1 MNLDSSLNPV
11 LTEDSMT
18 VVSPGDV
25 TPISL
30 TRFDLAS
37 ISSLQPGDS
46 TRHADIVPPGGLSSE
61 DAEEGSSAPA
71 AFINGVPVTVSLQN
85 VDGQQRIVCVATDAR
100 GGTVSYVGQLTS
112 EASLEFQADVPPQP
126 LLADDEVPPLP
137 PGEELLS
144 VHPQP
149 APLQPLET
157 LHPCLL
163 LEPEPDPRHQDTEEP
178 KKRKG
183 GWPKGKKRKPQ
194 REFSA
199 PRAPTTGYVIFVNER
214 KVQLK
219 ADNPDV
225 PFTEI
230 TKMLGIQWSQL
241 SLEEKQR
248 YNNEAE
254 KDKQRYIRELIA
266 YQNTEAYRDFLRR
279 KALNKGKDLCS
290 TSQGVVCDEAELE
303 DEAFA
308 LSQMDGD
315 ENNDLYCRTCNQYF
329 SSLHN
334 KKEHL
339 LGKQHLLTLTE
350 EFEKETGSQRKA
362 AEPEEDADEEE
373 DEEDDE
379 DKELARLCGLS
390 SLDLS
395 SLEELLLRQ
404 VNLREFE
411 LQELKSNLSQERK
424 KQEHLNAELLEL
436 QKQKVSLETE
446 LQCLRE
452 AGGALESQLHCLKMV
467 PLLFQFHIQIIDR
480 GNSVAQKQSLAI
492 DSLMNGHHSPGH
504 RLLGHLQCHH
514 FNIPLKDS
522 MVGWGKGG
530 IGDAICE
537 VLKCI
542 VVGHMV
548 EGTSAPLQL
557 FCSEAQSSSSR
568 ICRSQIDSCT
578 LRKRRLPAQHP
589 HAFGRNGLEDDAT
602 TEVMVVR
609 MAESITKFTPTEVE
623 ISA

>member
-11 LTEDSMT
+11 LTEGSMT

-30 TRFDLAS
+30 TGYDLDP

-46 TRHADIVPPGGLSSE
+46 GSHPDIVTAGGLSSE

-71 AFINGVPVTVSLQN
+71 AFINGVPVTVSVQN
-85 VDGQQRIVCVATDAR
+85 VDGQQRIVCVATDAS
-100 GGTVSYVGQLTS
+100 GGSVSYVGQLTT
-112 EASLEFQADVPPQP
+112 EASLEFQTEVPPQP
-126 LLADDEVPPLP
+126 LLADDEVPP
-137 PGEELLS
+137 GAELLS
-144 VHPQP
+144 VHTQ
-149 APLQPLET
+149 ATPLQHLEP

-163 LEPEPDPRHQDTEEP
+163 LEAEPEPRDQDTEEP

-219 ADNPDV
+219 SENPDL

-241 SLEEKQR
+241 SLEEKQK

-279 KALNKGKDLCS
+279 KALNKVKDLCS
-290 TSQGVVCDEAELE
+290 TQGVLCDETELE
-303 DEAFA
+303 NEVFTM
-308 LSQMDGD
+308 SQMDGD
-315 ENNDLYCRTCNQYF
+315 ENSDLFCRTCNQYF

-350 EFEKETGSQRKA
+350 EFEKESGSQRKV
-362 AEPEEDADEEE
+362 AEPEEDPDEDEE
-373 DEEDDE
+373 EEDDE
-379 DKELARLCGLS
+379 DRELARLCGLT
-390 SLDLS
+390 SLDLN
-395 SLEELLLRQ
+395 SLEELLLRH

-411 LQELKSNLSQERK
+411 LQELKNNLDQERER
-424 KQEHLNAELLEL
+424 QEQLNSELQEL
-436 QKQKVSLETE
+436 QKRKTSLEAE
-446 LQCLRE
+446 LQGLRE
-452 AGGALESQLHCLKMV
+452 SGATLESQLHCLKTV

-480 GNSVAQKQSLAI
+480 GNCVVQKQDLAESV
-492 DSLMNGHHSPGH
+492 DSLM
-504 RLLGHLQCHH
+504 
-514 FNIPLKDS
+514 K
-522 MVGWGKGG
+522 
-530 IGDAICE
+530 
-537 VLKCI
+537 
-542 VVGHMV
+542 
-548 EGTSAPLQL
+548 
-557 FCSEAQSSSSR
+557 
-568 ICRSQIDSCT
+568 
-578 LRKRRLPAQHP
+578 
-589 HAFGRNGLEDDAT
+589 
-602 TEVMVVR
+602 
-609 MAESITKFTPTEVE
+609 
-623 ISA
+623 

>member
-1 MNLDSSLNPV
+1 MNLNSSLNPV
-11 LTEDSMT
+11 LTDDSMT

-30 TRFDLAS
+30 TGYDLDP

-46 TRHADIVPPGGLSSE
+46 ASHSDIVAAEGLSSE

-71 AFINGVPVTVSLQN
+71 AFINGVPVTVSVQN
-85 VDGQQRIVCVATDAR
+85 VDGQQRIVCVATDAS

-112 EASLEFQADVPPQP
+112 ETSLDFQAEVPPQP
-126 LLADDEVPPLP
+126 LLADDEVAPLP
-137 PGEELLS
+137 PGAELLS
-144 VHPQP
+144 VGPQP
-149 APLQPLET
+149 TPLQPLEP

-163 LEPEPDPRHQDTEEP
+163 LEAEPEPRDQDTEEP

-219 ADNPDV
+219 AENPDL

-230 TKMLGIQWSQL
+230 TKMLGVQWSQL

-266 YQNTEAYRDFLRR
+266 YQNTEAYQDFLRR
-279 KALNKGKDLCS
+279 KALSKVKDLCS
-290 TSQGVVCDEAELE
+290 NSQGVLCDEADLE
-303 DEAFA
+303 NEAFA
-308 LSQMDGD
+308 LSQIDGD
-315 ENNDLYCRTCNQYF
+315 ENSDLYCRTCNQYF

-350 EFEKETGSQRKA
+350 EFEKETGSQRKGP
-362 AEPEEDADEEE
+362 EPEEDPDEDEDDE
-373 DEEDDE
+373 DEED
-379 DKELARLCGLS
+379 KELTRLCGLS

-411 LQELKSNLSQERK
+411 LQELKKNLDQERK
-424 KQEHLNAELLEL
+424 RQDHLNSELQEL
-436 QKQKVSLETE
+436 QKQKVTLETE
-446 LQCLRE
+446 LQGLRQDGE
-452 AGGALESQLHCLKMV
+452 ALESQLHCLKMV
-467 PLLFQFHIQIIDR
+467 PLLFQFHIQIIDG
-480 GNSVAQKQSLAI
+480 GNIVVQKQSLTV
-492 DSLMNGHHSPGH
+492 DSLM
-504 RLLGHLQCHH
+504 
-514 FNIPLKDS
+514 K
-522 MVGWGKGG
+522 
-530 IGDAICE
+530 
-537 VLKCI
+537 
-542 VVGHMV
+542 
-548 EGTSAPLQL
+548 
-557 FCSEAQSSSSR
+557 
-568 ICRSQIDSCT
+568 
-578 LRKRRLPAQHP
+578 
-589 HAFGRNGLEDDAT
+589 
-602 TEVMVVR
+602 
-609 MAESITKFTPTEVE
+609 
-623 ISA
+623 

>member
-1 MNLDSSLNPV
+1 MNLDSSLNAV

-30 TRFDLAS
+30 TGYDLDP
-37 ISSLQPGDS
+37 ISSLQPADS
-46 TRHADIVPPGGLSSE
+46 GSNPDIVTAGGLSSE

-71 AFINGVPVTVSLQN
+71 AFINGVPVTVSVQN
-85 VDGQQRIVCVATDAR
+85 VDGQQRIVCVATDGS
-100 GGTVSYVGQLTS
+100 GGSVSYVGQLTT
-112 EASLEFQADVPPQP
+112 EASLDFQTEVPPQP

-137 PGEELLS
+137 PGAELLS

-149 APLQPLET
+149 TPLQHLEPLEPLEP

-163 LEPEPDPRHQDTEEP
+163 LEAEPEPRDQDTEEP

-219 ADNPDV
+219 SENPV
-225 PFTEI
+225 LPFTEI
-230 TKMLGIQWSQL
+230 TKMLGVQWSQL
-241 SLEEKQR
+241 SMEEKQK

-254 KDKQRYIRELIA
+254 TDKQRYIRELIA

-279 KALNKGKDLCS
+279 KALNKVKDLCS
-290 TSQGVVCDEAELE
+290 TEGMLCDEAELE
-303 DEAFA
+303 NEVFT

-315 ENNDLYCRTCNQYF
+315 ENSDLYCRTCNQYF

-350 EFEKETGSQRKA
+350 EFEKESGSQRKA
-362 AEPEEDADEEE
+362 PEPEEDPDEDEE
-373 DEEDDE
+373 EEDDE
-379 DKELARLCGLS
+379 DRELARLCSLT

-411 LQELKSNLSQERK
+411 LQELRHNLDRERTRQER
-424 KQEHLNAELLEL
+424 LNSELQQLQKRKMSLEAEL
-436 QKQKVSLETE
+436 QD
-446 LQCLRE
+446 LRE
-452 AGGALESQLHCLKMV
+452 SGPTLESQLHCLKMV
-467 PLLFQFHIQIIDR
+467 PLLFQFHIQIIDT
-480 GNSVAQKQSLAI
+480 G
-492 DSLMNGHHSPGH
+492 
-504 RLLGHLQCHH
+504 
-514 FNIPLKDS
+514 
-522 MVGWGKGG
+522 
-530 IGDAICE
+530 E
-537 VLKCI
+537 VK
-542 VVGHMV
+542 MV
-548 EGTSAPLQL
+548 EERTG
-557 FCSEAQSSSSR
+557 
-568 ICRSQIDSCT
+568 
-578 LRKRRLPAQHP
+578 
-589 HAFGRNGLEDDAT
+589 
-602 TEVMVVR
+602 
-609 MAESITKFTPTEVE
+609 
-623 ISA
+623 